1 MGLEEILIELGA
13 DKPFDDDGNYTEG
26 GIKAQ
31 EKLLDIV
38 DGLKSIGALG
48 KTGDQLEAY
57 LDEVVRLGF

>member
-1 MGLEEILIELGA
+1 MGLEDILRLLGA
-13 DKPFDDDGNYTEG
+13 DKPFDDNGNYTED

-57 LDEVVRLGF
+57 LDEIVRLGF